1 MSRVHRGA
9 GAEGEG
15 VGFRLVEP
23 TGLVYKQ
30 SSEEPAGLSVEML
43 VLLVGQVVSRIK
55 MTSQVLGVRVQIQ
68 LEQYSCFQN
77 LSSEKA

>member
-1 MSRVHRGA
+1 MSQVHRGA
-9 GAEGEG
+9 GREGEG

-55 MTSQVLGVRVQIQ
+55 ITSQVLEVRVQIQ
-68 LEQYSCFQN
+68 LEQYYCFQN

>member
-1 MSRVHRGA
+1 MSQVHRGA
-9 GAEGEG
+9 GREGEG

-55 MTSQVLGVRVQIQ
+55 ITSQVLEVRVQIQ
-68 LEQYSCFQN
+68 LGQYYCFQN
-77 LSSEKA
+77 LTSEKA

>member
-1 MSRVHRGA
+1 MSQVHRGA
-9 GAEGEG
+9 GREGGG

-43 VLLVGQVVSRIK
+43 VLLVGQVFPELK
-55 MTSQVLGVRVQIQ
+55 
-68 LEQYSCFQN
+68 
-77 LSSEKA
+77 